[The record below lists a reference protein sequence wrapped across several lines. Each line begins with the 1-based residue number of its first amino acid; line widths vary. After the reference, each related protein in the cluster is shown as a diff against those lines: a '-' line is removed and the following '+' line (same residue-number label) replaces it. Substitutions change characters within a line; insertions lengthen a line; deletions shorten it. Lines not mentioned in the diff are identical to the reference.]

1 MLYKKL
7 PLLVVLFRLSSC
19 GVIAYEIKHDYIS
32 KIYRFMI
39 PVGVVLEP
47 KVLVAE
53 NKKDFL
59 GGVKVGGEFF
69 TTDFFR
75 SKRFAFSQKHK
86 IFCTKIIAKDFYQKT
101 KKDFSTIVY
110 GYQFNSGISII
121 LNKNLNGCFFNNQNT
136 ISCNIHSL
144 SIMLGIKTEIGHI
157 NTQNDM
163 SNVFPTKILAEIL
176 YNVDFKNGLACY
188 ISITLN
194 RCFSPVYLLSFKRAH
209 LKKVFNT
216 RENHP
221 WNIDFTIAFL
231 GFNIA
236 I

>member
-7 PLLVVLFRLSSC
+7 LLLVVLFRLSSC

-47 KVLVAE
+47 TAFATQQ
-53 NKKDFL
+53 KKCFL

-86 IFCTKIIAKDFYQKT
+86 IFCTKIIAKDFYENN
-101 KKDFSTIVY
+101 KKDFSTVVY

-144 SIMLGIKTEIGHI
+144 SIMLGIKTEIGDI
-157 NTQNDM
+157 NIKKDM
-163 SNVFPTKILAEIL
+163 SNIFPTKILAEIL
-176 YNVDFKNGLACY
+176 YNIDFKNGLACY

-194 RCFSPVYLLSFKRAH
+194 RCFSPVYLLSFKRVY

-231 GFNIA
+231 GFNIP